1 MRNSLSASPLVLLAA
16 VLLANGC
23 VVESGDGFEGVE
35 DDIEVGTAS
44 EALTFSTRPSLGGL
58 GTQGP
63 SLPTPSKCD
72 VAFANCVDGCN
83 AWGTWLGEEFVDRCT
98 FSCEEQRIDCRFPGG
113 PVDPFPT

>member
-1 MRNSLSASPLVLLAA
+1 LRRFFWPTDVSSKQAMASKVP
-16 VLLANGC
+16 N
-23 VVESGDGFEGVE
+23 
-35 DDIEVGTAS
+35 DDIEVGTTS